1 MAAING
7 VEIKYK
13 DDDDERD
20 DRFGESFSFSKHIK
34 EMKWKGTFKIK
45 KKFECFKI
53 FLKIKFF

>member
-34 EMKWKGTFKIK
+34 EMK
-45 KKFECFKI
+45 
-53 FLKIKFF
+53 